1 MAKMSAEHKAAL
13 AKGRAQ
19 SRAVRDY
26 LNHLD
31 AGRKRGPK
39 VTRGALES
47 RLAETR
53 KAIDEEGDPA
63 RRLELIQKRM
73 DDEDRLANL
82 GDETDSAALEA
93 AFVDAA
99 KEYGERKGIS
109 YSAWRELGVSA
120 AVLKRAGVPRTRRG

>member
-1 MAKMSAEHKAAL
+1 MAKMSDEHKAAL

-39 VTRGALES
+39 VSRETLES
-47 RLAETR
+47 RIAETR
-53 KAIDEEGDPA
+53 KAIDEADDPA
-63 RRLELIQKRM
+63 HRLELIQKRM

-82 GDETDSAALEA
+82 GDETDGEALEA

-120 AVLKRAGVPRTRRG
+120 AVLKSAGVPRTRRG